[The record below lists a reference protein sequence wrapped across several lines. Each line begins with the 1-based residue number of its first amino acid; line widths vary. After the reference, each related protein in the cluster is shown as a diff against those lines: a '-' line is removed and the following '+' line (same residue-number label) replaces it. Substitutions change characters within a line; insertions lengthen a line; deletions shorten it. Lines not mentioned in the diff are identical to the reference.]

1 MRRRLRS
8 EDGVSGVIV
17 AITVVALLA
26 MVGLSV
32 DGGGLLLKKR
42 AMVNATDAAAL
53 SYGISCIQ
61 GKTDVTA
68 SSDATSTATAN
79 VSEAT
84 QVSRSGTCASGKV
97 TVTYQGTQARYFLP
111 IVGLSSTGTVR
122 STASAAW
129 GGAGGSVTP
138 PIEVT
143 KGGMQGCNFPGYPG
157 PPPGP
162 ETQCTLTFPKTGNG
176 TWGGVNV
183 TNQPS
188 NPATCK
194 SVAKFGWNV
203 CAPPNSVTDVRS
215 NCSGMSAQEGK
226 NAMDGNTAVFL
237 NPSGTTWVCADQGQT
252 DSIWMKFNDALH
264 VGKIFCFPLTDETK
278 VFPPAPASP
287 VAYDVI
293 AFVPLRVVQWSK
305 QGNNLFLTVTWP
317 GPQPCG
323 TTGGGPPGFGAYEI
337 GLSG

>member
-1 MRRRLRS
+1 MASRLRS

-17 AITVVALLA
+17 AVAVVALLA
-26 MVGLSV
+26 MLGLSV
-32 DGGGLLLKKR
+32 DGGAFLLKRR

-61 GKTDVTA
+61 GKTDATA
-68 SSDATSTATAN
+68 SSDATATATSN
-79 VSEAT
+79 VSDAT
-84 QVSRSGTCASGKV
+84 QVSKTGTCAAGKV
-97 TVTYQGTQARYFLP
+97 TLTYQGNQPRYFLP
-111 IVGLSSTGTVR
+111 VVGLSSTGSVS

-143 KGGMQGCNFPGYPG
+143 QGGLQNCNFPGYPG
-157 PPPGP
+157 PPPPGP
-162 ETQCTLTFPKTGNG
+162 EPQCTLTFPKTGNG
-176 TWGGVNV
+176 TWGGLNV

-188 NPATCK
+188 SPASCK
-194 SVAKFGWNV
+194 SVVKLGWNV
-203 CAPPNSVTDVRS
+203 CAPPNSLLDVRAL
-215 NCSGMSAQEGK
+215 CSGMSAQEGK
-226 NAMDGNTAVFL
+226 KAMDGNTAVFL

-252 DSIWMKFNDALH
+252 DSIWMKFNDPGK
-264 VGKIFCFPLTDETK
+264 VGQVFCFPLTDQTK

-287 VAYDVI
+287 IAYDVI
-293 AFVPLRVVQWSK
+293 AFVPLRVVQWFK
-305 QGNNLFLTVTWP
+305 QGNNLFLTLSWP

-323 TTGGGPPGFGAYEI
+323 IAGGGPPGPAYEI